1 MARDLSMDPGRAGV
15 VSTPV
20 SLAMLAVVLLPHQLL
35 HQENALKALFMAT
48 GGFGLAALLIG
59 AIVIHEAIHGL
70 TWMLAG
76 RLRPGDIAYGV
87 MWKALMPFAH
97 PKRPITARAYA
108 IGGAMPGVVL
118 GLLPSI
124 FGLVT
129 GRGAWSGFGAI
140 LLAAAAGDA
149 LVLWSLRGVPP
160 ATLVR
165 DHPSRVGCETVDD
178 ADSIAVSV

>member
-1 MARDLSMDPGRAGV
+1 MDPGRAGV
-15 VSTPV
+15 ISTPV
-20 SLAMLAVVLLPHQLL
+20 AFALLGGVLLPHHLL
-35 HQENALKALFMAT
+35 HQQSALKALFTAT

-59 AIVIHEAIHGL
+59 AIVVHEAIHGI

-97 PKRPITARAYA
+97 PKPPITARAYA
-108 IGGAMPGVVL
+108 IGGAMPGIVL
-118 GLLPSI
+118 GLLPAI
-124 FGLVT
+124 VGLAT

-160 ATLVR
+160 AMLVR
-165 DHPSRVGCETVDD
+165 DHPSRVGCEIVDD
-178 ADSIAVSV
+178 TESIAASA